1 MTRRRWLQAALTLIL
16 LWMLGVVWIG
26 RGLEGRLDAV
36 AAQAVQELDAS
47 SEGQRFAAVAVD
59 FSGQRAHLSGEV
71 RSESDARRIA
81 RLVRDEL
88 RLTPEARLNPVTKLV
103 VDEALKIKP
112 RPPGWLVVA
121 VAGPE
126 VAVRGVCS
134 TEVERAVLEELLRA
148 RWSLPGAKLSLSLQ
162 TDPRRYEDAQD
173 LGRTVASLPIPTRRG
188 PEAVSLAAGRLGEV
202 MEELDVNAADTAIRG
217 LPVLK
222 EVDARTWR
230 DFLQPQLQH
239 LRVVRTEELAWQTEQ
254 ERLAALPP
262 AHVVAGLRGDQML
275 VRGEVGDKADH
286 RDLLARL
293 MAAFP
298 GVRVLDDVRVTGQ
311 RRPQGRFGSMPAEMQ
326 AADEGSYQVV
336 AGEDW
341 RAGSEAES
349 GEAREAEVRE
359 GLKLDGAVVANWVRG
374 ENAGIPRL
382 APEPRRPFF
391 TLALYAGRA
400 VLGGEVADEAERSL
414 MLEAVKRAYPA
425 DWVVVDE
432 VVVSG
437 ACGPMRNLEHAL
449 RSLPEPPQEMPPV
462 LLAVTGG
469 TGSWGTA
476 PSAKVI
482 WRTEA
487 LGEAEAP
494 WLPPGV
500 AVGRV
505 ALAWQLPMEEIRALG
520 LVARPKGGSDQ

>member
-1 MTRRRWLQAALTLIL
+1 M
-16 LWMLGVVWIG
+16 
-26 RGLEGRLDAV
+26 
-36 AAQAVQELDAS
+36 
-47 SEGQRFAAVAVD
+47 
-59 FSGQRAHLSGEV
+59 
-71 RSESDARRIA
+71 
-81 RLVRDEL
+81 
-88 RLTPEARLNPVTKLV
+88 
-103 VDEALKIKP
+103 
-112 RPPGWLVVA
+112 
-121 VAGPE
+121 
-126 VAVRGVCS
+126 
-134 TEVERAVLEELLRA
+134 
-148 RWSLPGAKLSLSLQ
+148 
-162 TDPRRYEDAQD
+162 
-173 LGRTVASLPIPTRRG
+173 
-188 PEAVSLAAGRLGEV
+188 
-202 MEELDVNAADTAIRG
+202 
-217 LPVLK
+217 
-222 EVDARTWR
+222 
-230 DFLQPQLQH
+230 
-239 LRVVRTEELAWQTEQ
+239 
-254 ERLAALPP
+254 
-262 AHVVAGLRGDQML
+262 
-275 VRGEVGDKADH
+275 
-286 RDLLARL
+286 
-293 MAAFP
+293 
-298 GVRVLDDVRVTGQ
+298 
-311 RRPQGRFGSMPAEMQ
+311 
-326 AADEGSYQVV
+326 
-336 AGEDW
+336 
-341 RAGSEAES
+341 
-349 GEAREAEVRE
+349 RE